1 MVCLSEGMTLA
12 INITQMKR
20 IILFGII
27 TSSLLV
33 TACSSKKT
41 LDRSVVE
48 GYNQCVAA
56 VERAGGERAR
66 ARAEALKSDKFYTDF
81 TIPRDCKSEYG
92 IPFHMDIADYKII
105 N

>member
-1 MVCLSEGMTLA
+1 MVCLSEGMALT
-12 INITQMKR
+12 INIAQMKR
-20 IILFGII
+20 IIFFGII

-33 TACSSKKT
+33 TACSSQKT

-56 VERAGGERAR
+56 VERADGERAR
-66 ARAEALKSDKFYTDF
+66 AKAEALKSGNFYTDV

-92 IPFHMDIADYKII
+92 IPYHMDIADYKII